1 MNHDLYVFKR
11 KLIEKKNR
19 AAENARMNEKEMS
32 FKPLLVLVI
41 VLVVIAIF
49 LGPR

>member
-19 AAENARMNEKEMS
+19 AAENARMNKKEMS

-41 VLVVIAIF
+41 VLVLIAIF

>member
-1 MNHDLYVFKR
+1 MSPELYRFKK

-41 VLVVIAIF
+41 VLILIAIF

>member
-1 MNHDLYVFKR
+1 MNSDLYRFKR
-11 KLIEKKNR
+11 ELIKRKNR
-19 AAENARMNEKEMS
+19 AAENARMNAEEMS

-41 VLVVIAIF
+41 VLVLIAIF